1 MNTITVGKKRNVTF
15 IPIDQNGNPNP
26 VGPDG
31 QPLHV
36 VGIPTWSLGEL
47 VGTRGVPSD
56 RELAGFTLVP
66 SADGMNCD
74 VIADAPGIT
83 LALHCYADRGDG
95 IQVHGGAIIESIAE
109 GGPVPVIASLQLKFG
124 EETAK

>member
-15 IPIDQNGNPNP
+15 IPVDQNGNPNP

-31 QPLHV
+31 QPLQV

-47 VGTRGVPSD
+47 ITTRVPSGRD
-56 RELAGFTLVP
+56 LTGFTLVP

-74 VIADAPGIT
+74 VIADIVGIT
-83 LALHCYADRGDG
+83 LALHCFADRGDG
-95 IQVHGGAIIESIAE
+95 QMVHGGAIIESVSEA
-109 GGPVPVIASLQLKFG
+109 GPVTVIGSLSLKFG
-124 EETAK
+124 EEVPA